1 MPRFLAFVLAILLTL
16 PTLAQQPPKE
26 PGAAESDEPAGYGL
40 MLSPAVFEKILDR
53 IGEKMAEDLK
63 CDELQAAELRRTFKT
78 RVKEFVKRNQADV
91 TVLANQFIEA
101 TLEDEAPSPETV
113 AVWAQRALPI
123 LDKARE
129 MVSGMGDE
137 MREFLN
143 EDQMVKIDAGLAAA
157 EVGFTFMNQKLGK
170 WAEGGYDPV
179 TEWPKNP
186 GVAQRDRQQERE
198 LRRAMETARRE
209 KLSGGASAAVADG
222 SGGRPAGSGDGKAGT
237 RPAEAPKDEWTLYVE
252 RFIAKYDL
260 DQEQQSKARL
270 FLSNAQERRD
280 NYLSSAD
287 NVKKIEELEKL
298 FRSADNEQLIET
310 AEAKYKALMAPVDNA
325 FETLKEK
332 LDTLPTRAQRK
343 KALEAEKSEKA
354 PQEAAAS
361 KP

>member
-1 MPRFLAFVLAILLTL
+1 
-16 PTLAQQPPKE
+16 
-26 PGAAESDEPAGYGL
+26 
-40 MLSPAVFEKILDR
+40 
-53 IGEKMAEDLK
+53 
-63 CDELQAAELRRTFKT
+63 
-78 RVKEFVKRNQADV
+78 
-91 TVLANQFIEA
+91 
-101 TLEDEAPSPETV
+101 
-113 AVWAQRALPI
+113 
-123 LDKARE
+123 
-129 MVSGMGDE
+129 
-137 MREFLN
+137 
-143 EDQMVKIDAGLAAA
+143 
-157 EVGFTFMNQKLGK
+157 
-170 WAEGGYDPV
+170 
-179 TEWPKNP
+179 
-186 GVAQRDRQQERE
+186 
-198 LRRAMETARRE
+198 
-209 KLSGGASAAVADG
+209 
-222 SGGRPAGSGDGKAGT
+222 
-237 RPAEAPKDEWTLYVE
+237 KDEWTLYVE